1 MTVATMID
9 ANQYISPGTNA
20 IIQKTVE
27 KKHTE
32 HNFGGGAWEDFL
44 ATPAYV
50 DLMIRTAVKAVNHHL
65 PEGLT
70 TVGRSMEFTH
80 DAPTGTGMSVSI
92 QATVAE
98 IKGNRILF
106 DIIASDEL
114 GGIGRGKHERVVVNR
129 SEWMKKVNER
139 LKPVTRIEFK

>member
-1 MTVATMID
+1 MID
-9 ANQYISPGTNA
+9 ARQYISPGASA
-20 IIQKTVE
+20 IVQKTVE
-27 KKHTE
+27 KRHTE

-50 DLMIRTAVKAVNHHL
+50 DLMIRAAVKAVNHNL
-65 PEGLT
+65 PEGFT

-92 QATVAE
+92 QATVTE
-98 IKGNRILF
+98 VKGNRILF

-114 GGIGRGKHERVVVNR
+114 GGSARVNMNV
-129 SEWMKKVNER
+129 W
-139 LKPVTRIEFK
+139 